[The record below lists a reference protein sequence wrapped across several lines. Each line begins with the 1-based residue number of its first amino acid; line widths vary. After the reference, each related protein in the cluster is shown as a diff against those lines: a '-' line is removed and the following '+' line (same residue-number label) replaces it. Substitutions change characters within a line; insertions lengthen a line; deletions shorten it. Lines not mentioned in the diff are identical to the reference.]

1 VSGRRT
7 RLHPPRHGDGDGEL
21 APREP
26 APVEGRDGLHVRVP
40 LPTAVADYFVE
51 LFMALAPHDA
61 LSNRVKRVLMRWRG
75 ARVGAHP
82 KIWRDVWVDD
92 YRRLTIGADVS
103 IGKSAMLGCIGGVT
117 IGDRVMVAHGAQV
130 LSAGHRIPDA
140 GDSVPMRFSGLDVAP
155 ISIEDDAWIGAGA
168 IVLPGVTV
176 GRGAVVAAGAV
187 VTKDVER
194 FTIVG
199 GVPSAVIGGRDPGT
213 DGSSPLDGSAARPKI
228 GRVPRSGEV

>member
-21 APREP
+21 APREAAP
-26 APVEGRDGLHVRVP
+26 AEGRDGLHVRVP
-40 LPTAVADYFVE
+40 LPTAVADYVVE

-92 YRRLTIGADVS
+92 YRRLTIGAHVS

-130 LSAGHRIPDA
+130 LSAGHRIPGA
-140 GDSVPMRFSGLDVAP
+140 GDPVPMRFSGLDVAP
-155 ISIEDDAWIGAGA
+155 ITIEDDAWIGAGA
-168 IVLPGVTV
+168 ILLPGVTV

-187 VTKDVER
+187 VTRDVEP

-199 GVPSAVIGGRDPGT
+199 GVPSTVIGGRDPQ
-213 DGSSPLDGSAARPKI
+213 D
-228 GRVPRSGEV
+228 